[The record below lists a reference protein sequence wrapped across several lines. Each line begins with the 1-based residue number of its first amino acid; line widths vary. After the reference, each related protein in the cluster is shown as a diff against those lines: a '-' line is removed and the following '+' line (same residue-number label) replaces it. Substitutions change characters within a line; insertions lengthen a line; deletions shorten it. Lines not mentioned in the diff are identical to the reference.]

1 MRRSPLLE
9 RSDKRH
15 ATFLRVLLL
24 NLGLFVIII
33 YSEGTNMLKSIK
45 YLKPYFWQCLLIVLG
60 VALQVYTALELPAL
74 SSDIMNKGVAES
86 NMNFIFQTGLLMLG
100 VTALGSLGSIVSSYF
115 SAKVSSRVAM
125 DIRKDV
131 FAKVMSLSFAD
142 IEKFSTASLI
152 TRTTGDIW
160 TVQRTL
166 IMSLTMMVRVPFM
179 AIGAIIQAFRT
190 APNMTWIIAVS
201 VAILFIQA
209 AILISLAIPKFKV
222 YQDILDKI
230 NSITR
235 ENLTGI
241 KVIRALNKQKY
252 EENKFER
259 SNENLK
265 NTDIYISKVMAFQQ
279 PVVNLVF
286 NLSAVLILYI
296 GVSSLRTDMS
306 YLGRMLAF
314 AQYSAQVLMSFL
326 FLTFLFVMIP
336 RGNVSS
342 KRISEVLET
351 KSQITFKD
359 QMTETPSE
367 VPSVE
372 FKHVTFSYGEKSEAI
387 IEDISFVA
395 KAGQTTAFIGSTGSG
410 KSTLIN
416 LVPRFFDAT
425 EGEVLINN
433 LNIKEYTENALMD
446 KIGYVPQRGYLFT
459 GTVRSNIL
467 YGVENLKKSELDAR
481 MRHAAKIAQA
491 EEFITKLK
499 DQYDAPISQGGT
511 NVSGGQRQRLAIAR
525 ALAKQPEILIFDDAF
540 SALDMKTDKKLRED
554 LKSEI
559 QDTVVL
565 IVAQRISTIKEAE
578 QIIVLDQGKMVGKGT
593 HLELLKKCKV
603 YQEIAKSQ
611 FSEEEFAEEMRQAK
625 EGK

>member
-1 MRRSPLLE
+1 
-9 RSDKRH
+9 
-15 ATFLRVLLL
+15 
-24 NLGLFVIII
+24 
-33 YSEGTNMLKSIK
+33 MLKSIK

-86 NMNFIFQTGLLMLG
+86 NMSFIFQTGLLMLG
-100 VTALGSLGSIVSSYF
+100 ITALGSLGSIVSSYF
-115 SAKVSSRVAM
+115 SAKVSSRVSM
-125 DIRKDV
+125 DMRKDI
-131 FAKVMSLSFAD
+131 FAKVMSLSFTD
-142 IEKFSTASLI
+142 VEKFSTASLI
-152 TRTTGDIW
+152 TRTTADIW

-222 YQDILDKI
+222 YQKILDKI

-259 SNENLK
+259 SNEKLK
-265 NTDIYISKVMAFQQ
+265 TTDIYISKVMAFQQ

-286 NLSAVLILYI
+286 NLSAVLIIFI
-296 GVSSLRTDMS
+296 GVSNLHTDMS
-306 YLGRMLAF
+306 YLGRMIAF
-314 AQYSAQVLMSFL
+314 SQYSAQVLMSFL

-367 VPSVE
+367 APSVE
-372 FKHVTFSYGEKSEAI
+372 FKHVTFSYGKKSEAI

-491 EEFITKLK
+491 EEFVTKLK

-559 QDTVVL
+559 KDTVVL

-611 FSEEEFAEEMRQAK
+611 FSEEEFADEMRQAK

>member
-1 MRRSPLLE
+1 
-9 RSDKRH
+9 
-15 ATFLRVLLL
+15 
-24 NLGLFVIII
+24 
-33 YSEGTNMLKSIK
+33 MLKSIK

-86 NMNFIFQTGLLMLG
+86 NMSFIFQTGLLMLG

-125 DIRKDV
+125 DMRKDI
-131 FAKVMSLSFAD
+131 FAKVMSLSFTD
-142 IEKFSTASLI
+142 VEKFSTASLI
-152 TRTTGDIW
+152 TRTTADIW

-222 YQDILDKI
+222 YQKILDKI

-259 SNENLK
+259 SNEKLK

-286 NLSAVLILYI
+286 NLSAVLILYV

-367 VPSVE
+367 IPSVE
-372 FKHVTFSYGEKSEAI
+372 FKYVTFSYGKKSEAI

-416 LVPRFFDAT
+416 IVPRFFDAT

-446 KIGYVPQRGYLFT
+446 KIGYVPQKGYLFT

-467 YGVENLKKSELDAR
+467 FGVENLKKSELDAR

-491 EEFITKLK
+491 EEFVTKLK

-593 HLELLKKCKV
+593 HLELLRKCKV

>member
-1 MRRSPLLE
+1 
-9 RSDKRH
+9 
-15 ATFLRVLLL
+15 
-24 NLGLFVIII
+24 
-33 YSEGTNMLKSIK
+33 MLKSIK

-74 SSDIMNKGVAES
+74 SSDIMNRGVAAS

-100 VTALGSLGSIVSSYF
+100 ITALGSLGSIVSSYF

-125 DIRKDV
+125 DMRKDV

-142 IEKFSTASLI
+142 VEKFSTASLI
-152 TRTTGDIW
+152 TRTTADIW

-222 YQDILDKI
+222 YQKILDKI

-259 SNENLK
+259 SNEKLK
-265 NTDIYISKVMAFQQ
+265 TTDIYISKVMAFQQ

-286 NLSAVLILYI
+286 NLTAVLIIFI
-296 GVSSLRTDMS
+296 GVSNLHTDMS

-314 AQYSAQVLMSFL
+314 SQYSAQVLMSFL

-367 VPSVE
+367 IPSVE

-416 LVPRFFDAT
+416 LIPRFFDAT

-499 DQYDAPISQGGT
+499 DQYDASISQGGT

-559 QDTVVL
+559 RDTVVL

>member
-1 MRRSPLLE
+1 
-9 RSDKRH
+9 
-15 ATFLRVLLL
+15 
-24 NLGLFVIII
+24 
-33 YSEGTNMLKSIK
+33 MLKSIK
-45 YLKPYFWQCLLIVLG
+45 YLKPYFWQCLLIVLS

-86 NMNFIFQTGLLMLG
+86 NMSFIFQTGLLMLG
-100 VTALGSLGSIVSSYF
+100 VTALGSFGSIVSSYF

-125 DIRKDV
+125 DMRKDI
-131 FAKVMSLSFAD
+131 FAKVMSLSFSD
-142 IEKFSTASLI
+142 VEKFSTASLI

-252 EENKFER
+252 EENKFDR
-259 SNENLK
+259 SNEKLK

-342 KRISEVLET
+342 KRIFEVLET

-372 FKHVTFSYGEKSEAI
+372 FKHVTFSYDKKSEAI

-425 EGEVLINN
+425 EGEVLIND

-491 EEFITKLK
+491 EEFVTKLK

-611 FSEEEFAEEMRQAK
+611 FSEEEFADEMRQAK

>member
-1 MRRSPLLE
+1 
-9 RSDKRH
+9 
-15 ATFLRVLLL
+15 
-24 NLGLFVIII
+24 
-33 YSEGTNMLKSIK
+33 MLKSIK

-86 NMNFIFQTGLLMLG
+86 NMSFIFQTGLLMLG
-100 VTALGSLGSIVSSYF
+100 ITALGSFGSIVSSYF

-125 DIRKDV
+125 DMRRDF

-142 IEKFSTASLI
+142 VEKFSTASLI

-222 YQDILDKI
+222 YQKILDKI

-252 EENKFER
+252 EENKFEY
-259 SNENLK
+259 SNEKLK
-265 NTDIYISKVMAFQQ
+265 TTDIYISKVMAFQQ

-367 VPSVE
+367 IPSVE

-416 LVPRFFDAT
+416 LIPRFFDAT
-425 EGEVLINN
+425 EGGVLINN

-446 KIGYVPQRGYLFT
+446 KIGYVPQKGYLFT

-491 EEFITKLK
+491 EEFVTKLK

-554 LKSEI
+554 LKSEV

-565 IVAQRISTIKEAE
+565 VVAQRISTIKEAE

>member
-1 MRRSPLLE
+1 
-9 RSDKRH
+9 
-15 ATFLRVLLL
+15 
-24 NLGLFVIII
+24 
-33 YSEGTNMLKSIK
+33 MLKSIK

-86 NMNFIFQTGLLMLG
+86 NMSFIFQTGLLMLG

-125 DIRKDV
+125 DMRKDI

-142 IEKFSTASLI
+142 VEKFSTASLI
-152 TRTTGDIW
+152 TRTTADIW

-222 YQDILDKI
+222 YQKILDKI

-286 NLSAVLILYI
+286 NLSAVLIIFI
-296 GVSSLRTDMS
+296 GVSNLHTDMS
-306 YLGRMLAF
+306 YLGRMIAF
-314 AQYSAQVLMSFL
+314 SQYSAQVLMSFL

-342 KRISEVLET
+342 KRISEVIET

-359 QMTETPSE
+359 QMAETPSE

-372 FKHVTFSYGEKSEAI
+372 FKHVTFSYGKKSEAI

-491 EEFITKLK
+491 EEFVTKLK

-611 FSEEEFAEEMRQAK
+611 FSEEEFADEMRQAK

>member
-1 MRRSPLLE
+1 
-9 RSDKRH
+9 
-15 ATFLRVLLL
+15 
-24 NLGLFVIII
+24 
-33 YSEGTNMLKSIK
+33 MLKSIK

-86 NMNFIFQTGLLMLG
+86 NMSFIFQTGLFMLG
-100 VTALGSLGSIVSSYF
+100 ITALGSLGSIVSSYF
-115 SAKVSSRVAM
+115 SAKVSSRVSM
-125 DIRKDV
+125 DMRKEV

-142 IEKFSTASLI
+142 VEKFSTASLI
-152 TRTTGDIW
+152 TRTTNDTS

-222 YQDILDKI
+222 YQKILDKI

-286 NLSAVLILYI
+286 NLSAVLIIFI
-296 GVSSLRTDMS
+296 GVSNLHTDMS
-306 YLGRMLAF
+306 YLGRMIAF
-314 AQYSAQVLMSFL
+314 SQYSAQVLMSFL

-359 QMTETPSE
+359 QMTEMPSE

-372 FKHVTFSYGEKSEAI
+372 FKHVTFSYGKKSEAI

-425 EGEVLINN
+425 EGEVLIND

-446 KIGYVPQRGYLFT
+446 KIGYVPQKGYLFA

-491 EEFITKLK
+491 EEFVTKLK

-559 QDTVVL
+559 KDTVVL

-611 FSEEEFAEEMRQAK
+611 FSEEEFTEEMRQAK

>member
-1 MRRSPLLE
+1 
-9 RSDKRH
+9 
-15 ATFLRVLLL
+15 
-24 NLGLFVIII
+24 
-33 YSEGTNMLKSIK
+33 MLKSIK

-86 NMNFIFQTGLLMLG
+86 NMSFIFQTGLLMLG
-100 VTALGSLGSIVSSYF
+100 ITALGSLGSIVSSYF
-115 SAKVSSRVAM
+115 SAKVSSRVSM
-125 DIRKDV
+125 DMRKDV

-152 TRTTGDIW
+152 TRTTADIW

-222 YQDILDKI
+222 YQKILDKI

-252 EENKFER
+252 EENKFEY
-259 SNENLK
+259 SNEKLK
-265 NTDIYISKVMAFQQ
+265 TTDIYISKVMAFQQ

-286 NLSAVLILYI
+286 NLSAVLILYV

-372 FKHVTFSYGEKSEAI
+372 FKHVTFSYGKKSEAI

-446 KIGYVPQRGYLFT
+446 KIGYVPQKGYLFT

-540 SALDMKTDKKLRED
+540 SALDIKTDKKLRED

-559 QDTVVL
+559 KDTVVL

-611 FSEEEFAEEMRQAK
+611 FSEEEFADEMSQAK

>member
-1 MRRSPLLE
+1 
-9 RSDKRH
+9 
-15 ATFLRVLLL
+15 
-24 NLGLFVIII
+24 
-33 YSEGTNMLKSIK
+33 MLKSFK

-86 NMNFIFQTGLLMLG
+86 NMSFIFQTGLLMLG
-100 VTALGSLGSIVSSYF
+100 ITALGSLGSIVSSYF
-115 SAKVSSRVAM
+115 SAKVSSRVSM
-125 DIRKDV
+125 DMRKDV

-142 IEKFSTASLI
+142 VEKFSTASLI
-152 TRTTGDIW
+152 TRTTADIW

-222 YQDILDKI
+222 YQKILDKI

-259 SNENLK
+259 SNEKLK

-286 NLSAVLILYI
+286 NLSAVLIIFI
-296 GVSSLRTDMS
+296 GVSNLHTDMS
-306 YLGRMLAF
+306 YLGRMIAF
-314 AQYSAQVLMSFL
+314 SQYSAQVLMSFL

-372 FKHVTFSYGEKSEAI
+372 FKHVTFSYGKKSEAI

-467 YGVENLKKSELDAR
+467 YGVENLKKSELDAS

-491 EEFITKLK
+491 EEFVTKLK

-593 HLELLKKCKV
+593 HLELLRKCKV

-625 EGK
+625 EGI

>member
-1 MRRSPLLE
+1 
-9 RSDKRH
+9 
-15 ATFLRVLLL
+15 
-24 NLGLFVIII
+24 
-33 YSEGTNMLKSIK
+33 MLKSIK

-74 SSDIMNKGVAES
+74 SSDLMNKGVAES
-86 NMNFIFQTGLLMLG
+86 NMSFIFQTGLLMLG
-100 VTALGSLGSIVSSYF
+100 ITALGSLGSIVSSYF
-115 SAKVSSRVAM
+115 SAKVSSRVSM
-125 DIRKDV
+125 DMRKSI

-152 TRTTGDIW
+152 TRTTNDIS
-160 TVQRTL
+160 TVQGTL

-222 YQDILDKI
+222 YQKILDKI

-286 NLSAVLILYI
+286 NLSAVLILYF

-372 FKHVTFSYGEKSEAI
+372 FKHVTFSYGKKSEAI

-491 EEFITKLK
+491 EEFVTKLK

-611 FSEEEFAEEMRQAK
+611 FSEEEFADEMRQAK

>member
-1 MRRSPLLE
+1 
-9 RSDKRH
+9 
-15 ATFLRVLLL
+15 
-24 NLGLFVIII
+24 
-33 YSEGTNMLKSIK
+33 MLKSIK

-86 NMNFIFQTGLLMLG
+86 NMSFIFQTGLLMLG

-125 DIRKDV
+125 DMRKDI

-142 IEKFSTASLI
+142 VENFSTASLI
-152 TRTTGDIW
+152 TRTTSDIW
-160 TVQRTL
+160 TVQHTL

-222 YQDILDKI
+222 YQKILDKI

-286 NLSAVLILYI
+286 NLSAVLIIFI
-296 GVSSLRTDMS
+296 GVSNLHTDIS
-306 YLGRMLAF
+306 YLGRMIAF
-314 AQYSAQVLMSFL
+314 SQYSAQVLMSFL

-359 QMTETPSE
+359 QMAETPSE

-372 FKHVTFSYGEKSEAI
+372 FRHVTFSYGKKSEAI

-491 EEFITKLK
+491 EEFVTKLK
-499 DQYDAPISQGGT
+499 DQYNAPISQGGT

-578 QIIVLDQGKMVGKGT
+578 QIIVLDQGKMVGKGA

>member
-1 MRRSPLLE
+1 
-9 RSDKRH
+9 
-15 ATFLRVLLL
+15 
-24 NLGLFVIII
+24 
-33 YSEGTNMLKSIK
+33 MLKSIK

-86 NMNFIFQTGLLMLG
+86 NMSFIFQTGLLMLG

-125 DIRKDV
+125 DMRKDI
-131 FAKVMSLSFAD
+131 FAKVMSLSFTD
-142 IEKFSTASLI
+142 VEKFSTASLI
-152 TRTTGDIW
+152 TRTTADIW

-222 YQDILDKI
+222 YQKILDKI

-259 SNENLK
+259 SNEKLK

-286 NLSAVLILYI
+286 NLSAVLIIFI
-296 GVSSLRTDMS
+296 GVSNLHTDMS

-314 AQYSAQVLMSFL
+314 SQYSAQVLMSFL

-342 KRISEVLET
+342 KRIFEVLET

-367 VPSVE
+367 VSSVE
-372 FKHVTFSYGEKSEAI
+372 FKHVTFSYGKKSEAI

-395 KAGQTTAFIGSTGSG
+395 KSGQTTAFIGSTGSG

-446 KIGYVPQRGYLFT
+446 KISYVPQRGYLFT

-491 EEFITKLK
+491 EEFVTKLK

-611 FSEEEFAEEMRQAK
+611 FSEEEFADEMRQAK

>member
-1 MRRSPLLE
+1 
-9 RSDKRH
+9 
-15 ATFLRVLLL
+15 
-24 NLGLFVIII
+24 
-33 YSEGTNMLKSIK
+33 MLKSFK

-86 NMNFIFQTGLLMLG
+86 NMSFIFQTGLLMLG

-125 DIRKDV
+125 DMRKDI
-131 FAKVMSLSFAD
+131 FAKVMSLSFTD
-142 IEKFSTASLI
+142 VEKFSTASLI
-152 TRTTGDIW
+152 TRTTADIW

-222 YQDILDKI
+222 YQKILDKI

-259 SNENLK
+259 SNEKLK
-265 NTDIYISKVMAFQQ
+265 TTDIYISKVMAFQQ

-286 NLSAVLILYI
+286 NLSAVLIIFI
-296 GVSSLRTDMS
+296 GVSNLHTDMS
-306 YLGRMLAF
+306 YLGRMIAF
-314 AQYSAQVLMSFL
+314 SQYSAQVLMSFL

-359 QMTETPSE
+359 QMTETPSK

-372 FKHVTFSYGEKSEAI
+372 FKHVTFSYGKKSEAI

-446 KIGYVPQRGYLFT
+446 KIGYVPQKGYLFT

-491 EEFITKLK
+491 HEFVTKLK
-499 DQYDAPISQGGT
+499 DQYDASISQGGT

>member
-1 MRRSPLLE
+1 
-9 RSDKRH
+9 
-15 ATFLRVLLL
+15 
-24 NLGLFVIII
+24 
-33 YSEGTNMLKSIK
+33 MLKSIK

-86 NMNFIFQTGLLMLG
+86 NMSFIFQTGLLMLG
-100 VTALGSLGSIVSSYF
+100 ITALGSFGSIVSSYF

-125 DIRKDV
+125 DMRKSI

-142 IEKFSTASLI
+142 VEKFSTASLI

-222 YQDILDKI
+222 YQKILDKI

-259 SNENLK
+259 SNEKLK

-286 NLSAVLILYI
+286 NLSAVLIIFI
-296 GVSSLRTDMS
+296 GVSNLHTDMS

-314 AQYSAQVLMSFL
+314 SQYSAQVLMSFL

-372 FKHVTFSYGEKSEAI
+372 FKHVSFSYGKKSEAI

-395 KAGQTTAFIGSTGSG
+395 KSGQTTTFIGSTGSG

-433 LNIKEYTENALMD
+433 LNIKEYTENVLMD
-446 KIGYVPQRGYLFT
+446 KIGYIPQRGYLFT

-491 EEFITKLK
+491 DEFVTKLK

-525 ALAKQPEILIFDDAF
+525 ALAKQPEIMIFDDAF

-593 HLELLKKCKV
+593 HLELLRKCKV

-625 EGK
+625 EGI

>member
-1 MRRSPLLE
+1 
-9 RSDKRH
+9 
-15 ATFLRVLLL
+15 
-24 NLGLFVIII
+24 
-33 YSEGTNMLKSIK
+33 MLKSIK

-86 NMNFIFQTGLLMLG
+86 NMSFIFQTGLLMLG

-125 DIRKDV
+125 DMRKDI
-131 FAKVMSLSFAD
+131 FAKVMSLSFTD
-142 IEKFSTASLI
+142 VEKFSTASLI
-152 TRTTGDIW
+152 TRTTADIW

-222 YQDILDKI
+222 YQKILDKI

-259 SNENLK
+259 SNEKLK

-286 NLSAVLILYI
+286 NLSAVLIIFI
-296 GVSSLRTDMS
+296 GVSNLHTDMS

-314 AQYSAQVLMSFL
+314 SQYSAQVLMSFL

-372 FKHVTFSYGEKSEAI
+372 FKHVTFSYGKKSEAI

-491 EEFITKLK
+491 EEFVTKLK

-611 FSEEEFAEEMRQAK
+611 FSEEEFADEMRQAK

>member
-1 MRRSPLLE
+1 
-9 RSDKRH
+9 
-15 ATFLRVLLL
+15 
-24 NLGLFVIII
+24 
-33 YSEGTNMLKSIK
+33 MLKSIK

-86 NMNFIFQTGLLMLG
+86 NMSFIFQTGLLMLG

-125 DIRKDV
+125 DMRKDI
-131 FAKVMSLSFAD
+131 FAKVMSLSFTD
-142 IEKFSTASLI
+142 VEKFSTASLI
-152 TRTTGDIW
+152 TRTTADIW

-222 YQDILDKI
+222 YQKILDKI

-259 SNENLK
+259 SNEKLK
-265 NTDIYISKVMAFQQ
+265 TTDIYISKVMAFQQ

-286 NLSAVLILYI
+286 NLSAVLILYV

-372 FKHVTFSYGEKSEAI
+372 FKHVTFSYDKKSEAI

-425 EGEVLINN
+425 EGEVLIND

-446 KIGYVPQRGYLFT
+446 KIGYVPQKGYLFT

-491 EEFITKLK
+491 EEFVTKLK

-511 NVSGGQRQRLAIAR
+511 NISGGQRQRLAIAR

-611 FSEEEFAEEMRQAK
+611 FSEEEFADEMRQAK

>member
-1 MRRSPLLE
+1 
-9 RSDKRH
+9 
-15 ATFLRVLLL
+15 
-24 NLGLFVIII
+24 
-33 YSEGTNMLKSIK
+33 MLKSIK

-100 VTALGSLGSIVSSYF
+100 VTVLGSLGSIVSSYF

-125 DIRKDV
+125 DMRKDI

-142 IEKFSTASLI
+142 VEKFSTASLI
-152 TRTTGDIW
+152 TRTTADIW

-222 YQDILDKI
+222 YQKILDKI

-259 SNENLK
+259 SNEKLK

-286 NLSAVLILYI
+286 NLSAVLIIFI
-296 GVSSLRTDMS
+296 GVSNLHTDMS
-306 YLGRMLAF
+306 YLGRMIAF
-314 AQYSAQVLMSFL
+314 SQYSAQVLMSFL

-351 KSQITFKD
+351 KSQITFKN

-367 VPSVE
+367 IPSVE
-372 FKHVTFSYGEKSEAI
+372 FKHVTFSYGKKSEAI

-395 KAGQTTAFIGSTGSG
+395 KSGQTTAFIGSTGSG

-433 LNIKEYTENALMD
+433 LNIKEYTENAIMD

-593 HLELLKKCKV
+593 HLELLRECKV

-611 FSEEEFAEEMRQAK
+611 FSEEEFADEMRQAK

>member
-1 MRRSPLLE
+1 
-9 RSDKRH
+9 
-15 ATFLRVLLL
+15 
-24 NLGLFVIII
+24 
-33 YSEGTNMLKSIK
+33 MLKSIK

-86 NMNFIFQTGLLMLG
+86 NMSFIFQTGLLMLG
-100 VTALGSLGSIVSSYF
+100 ITALGSFGSIVSSYF

-125 DIRKDV
+125 DMRRDF

-142 IEKFSTASLI
+142 VEKFSTASLI

-222 YQDILDKI
+222 YQKILDKI

-252 EENKFER
+252 EENKFEH
-259 SNENLK
+259 SNEKLK

-372 FKHVTFSYGEKSEAI
+372 FKHVTFSYGKKSEAI

-433 LNIKEYTENALMD
+433 LNIKEYTENTLMD

-467 YGVENLKKSELDAR
+467 YGVENLKKSELDAL

-491 EEFITKLK
+491 EKFVTKLK

-611 FSEEEFAEEMRQAK
+611 FSEEEFADEMRQAK

>member
-1 MRRSPLLE
+1 
-9 RSDKRH
+9 
-15 ATFLRVLLL
+15 
-24 NLGLFVIII
+24 
-33 YSEGTNMLKSIK
+33 MLKSIK

-86 NMNFIFQTGLLMLG
+86 NMSFIFQTGLLMLG

-125 DIRKDV
+125 DMRKDV
-131 FAKVMSLSFAD
+131 FAKVMSLSFTD
-142 IEKFSTASLI
+142 VEKFSTASLI
-152 TRTTGDIW
+152 TRTTADIW

-222 YQDILDKI
+222 YQKILDKI

-259 SNENLK
+259 SNEKLK
-265 NTDIYISKVMAFQQ
+265 TTDIYISKVMAFQQ

-286 NLSAVLILYI
+286 NLSAVLIIFI
-296 GVSSLRTDMS
+296 GVSNLHTDMS
-306 YLGRMLAF
+306 YLGRMIAF
-314 AQYSAQVLMSFL
+314 SQYSAQVLMSFL

-342 KRISEVLET
+342 KRISEVIET
-351 KSQITFKD
+351 KSQITFKV

-372 FKHVTFSYGEKSEAI
+372 FKHVTFSYGKKSEAI

-491 EEFITKLK
+491 EEFVTKLK

-611 FSEEEFAEEMRQAK
+611 FSEEEFADEMRQAK

>member
-1 MRRSPLLE
+1 
-9 RSDKRH
+9 
-15 ATFLRVLLL
+15 
-24 NLGLFVIII
+24 
-33 YSEGTNMLKSIK
+33 MLKSIK

-74 SSDIMNKGVAES
+74 SSDIMNKGVSES
-86 NMNFIFQTGLLMLG
+86 NMSFIFQTGLLMLG

-125 DIRKDV
+125 DMRKDI

-142 IEKFSTASLI
+142 VEKFSTASLI
-152 TRTTGDIW
+152 TRTTADIW

-222 YQDILDKI
+222 YQKILDKI

-259 SNENLK
+259 SNEKLK

-286 NLSAVLILYI
+286 NLSAVLIIFI
-296 GVSSLRTDMS
+296 GVSNLHTDMS
-306 YLGRMLAF
+306 YLGRMIAF
-314 AQYSAQVLMSFL
+314 SQYSAQVLMSFL

-351 KSQITFKD
+351 KSQITFKV

-372 FKHVTFSYGEKSEAI
+372 FKHVTFSYGKKSEAI

-433 LNIKEYTENALMD
+433 LNIKEYTENSLMD

-491 EEFITKLK
+491 EEFVTKLK

-593 HLELLKKCKV
+593 HLELLKKSKV

-611 FSEEEFAEEMRQAK
+611 FSEEEFADEMRQAK

>member
-1 MRRSPLLE
+1 
-9 RSDKRH
+9 
-15 ATFLRVLLL
+15 
-24 NLGLFVIII
+24 
-33 YSEGTNMLKSIK
+33 MLKSFK

-86 NMNFIFQTGLLMLG
+86 NMSFIFQTGLLMLG
-100 VTALGSLGSIVSSYF
+100 ITALGSFGSIVSSYF

-125 DIRKDV
+125 DMRRDF

-142 IEKFSTASLI
+142 VEKFSTASLI

-166 IMSLTMMVRVPFM
+166 IMGLTMMVRVPFM

-222 YQDILDKI
+222 YQKILDKI

-259 SNENLK
+259 SNEKLK
-265 NTDIYISKVMAFQQ
+265 TTDIYISKVMAFQQ

-286 NLSAVLILYI
+286 NLSAVLILYV

-372 FKHVTFSYGEKSEAI
+372 FKHVTFSYDKKSEAI

-425 EGEVLINN
+425 EGEVLIND

-446 KIGYVPQRGYLFT
+446 KIGYVPQKGYLFT

-491 EEFITKLK
+491 EEFVAKLK

-511 NVSGGQRQRLAIAR
+511 NISGGQRQRLAIAR

>member
-1 MRRSPLLE
+1 
-9 RSDKRH
+9 
-15 ATFLRVLLL
+15 
-24 NLGLFVIII
+24 
-33 YSEGTNMLKSIK
+33 MLKSFK

-86 NMNFIFQTGLLMLG
+86 NMSFIFQTGLLMLG
-100 VTALGSLGSIVSSYF
+100 ITALGSLGSIVSSYF
-115 SAKVSSRVAM
+115 SAKVSSRVSM
-125 DIRKDV
+125 DMRKDV

-142 IEKFSTASLI
+142 VEKFSTASLI
-152 TRTTGDIW
+152 TRTTADIW

-222 YQDILDKI
+222 YQKILDKI

-235 ENLTGI
+235 DNLTGI

-259 SNENLK
+259 SNEKLK
-265 NTDIYISKVMAFQQ
+265 TTDIYISKVMAFQQ

-286 NLSAVLILYI
+286 NLSTVLIIFI
-296 GVSSLRTDMS
+296 GVSNLHTDMS

-314 AQYSAQVLMSFL
+314 SQYSAQVLMSFL

-351 KSQITFKD
+351 KSQIVFKD

-367 VPSVE
+367 IPSVE
-372 FKHVTFSYGEKSEAI
+372 FKHVTFSYGKKSEAI

-491 EEFITKLK
+491 EEFVTKLK
-499 DQYDAPISQGGT
+499 VQYDAPISQGGT

-611 FSEEEFAEEMRQAK
+611 FSEEEFADEMRQAK

>member
-1 MRRSPLLE
+1 
-9 RSDKRH
+9 
-15 ATFLRVLLL
+15 
-24 NLGLFVIII
+24 
-33 YSEGTNMLKSIK
+33 MLKSIK

-86 NMNFIFQTGLLMLG
+86 NMSFIFQTGLLMLG
-100 VTALGSLGSIVSSYF
+100 ITALGSFGSIVSSYF

-125 DIRKDV
+125 DMRRDF

-142 IEKFSTASLI
+142 VEKFSTASLI

-222 YQDILDKI
+222 YQKILDKI

-372 FKHVTFSYGEKSEAI
+372 FKHVTFSYDKKSEAI

-425 EGEVLINN
+425 EGEVLIND

-491 EEFITKLK
+491 EEFVAKLK

-511 NVSGGQRQRLAIAR
+511 NISGGQRQRLAIAR

-611 FSEEEFAEEMRQAK
+611 FSEEEFAEEMRQTK

>member
-1 MRRSPLLE
+1 
-9 RSDKRH
+9 
-15 ATFLRVLLL
+15 
-24 NLGLFVIII
+24 
-33 YSEGTNMLKSIK
+33 MLKSIK

-86 NMNFIFQTGLLMLG
+86 NMSFIFQTGLLMLG

-125 DIRKDV
+125 DMRKDV
-131 FAKVMSLSFAD
+131 FAKVMSLSFTD
-142 IEKFSTASLI
+142 VEKFSTASLI
-152 TRTTGDIW
+152 TRTTADIW

-222 YQDILDKI
+222 YQKILDKI

-259 SNENLK
+259 SNEKLK
-265 NTDIYISKVMAFQQ
+265 TTDIYISKVMAFQQ

-286 NLSAVLILYI
+286 NLSAVLIIFI
-296 GVSSLRTDMS
+296 GVSNLHTDMS
-306 YLGRMLAF
+306 YLGRMIAF
-314 AQYSAQVLMSFL
+314 SQYSAQVLMSFL
-326 FLTFLFVMIP
+326 SLTFLFVMIP

-351 KSQITFKD
+351 KSQIVFKH
-359 QMTETPSE
+359 QMTKTPSE

-372 FKHVTFSYGEKSEAI
+372 FKHVSFSYGKKSEAI

-446 KIGYVPQRGYLFT
+446 KIGYVPQKGYLFT

-611 FSEEEFAEEMRQAK
+611 FSEEEFADEMRQAK

>member
-1 MRRSPLLE
+1 
-9 RSDKRH
+9 
-15 ATFLRVLLL
+15 
-24 NLGLFVIII
+24 
-33 YSEGTNMLKSIK
+33 MLKSIK
-45 YLKPYFWQCLLIVLG
+45 YLKPYFWQCLLIVIS

-86 NMNFIFQTGLLMLG
+86 NMSFIFQTGLLMLG
-100 VTALGSLGSIVSSYF
+100 ITALGSLGSIVSSYF

-125 DIRKDV
+125 DMRRDF

-142 IEKFSTASLI
+142 VEKFSTASLI

-222 YQDILDKI
+222 YQKILDKI

-241 KVIRALNKQKY
+241 KVIRALNKQKC

-259 SNENLK
+259 SNEKLK
-265 NTDIYISKVMAFQQ
+265 TTDIYISKVMAFQQ

-286 NLSAVLILYI
+286 NLSAVLILYV

-359 QMTETPSE
+359 QMTKTPSE
-367 VPSVE
+367 IPSVE

-387 IEDISFVA
+387 IENIFFVA

-425 EGEVLINN
+425 EGEVLING

-467 YGVENLKKSELDAR
+467 YGVENLKKSEFDAR
-481 MRHAAKIAQA
+481 MRHAAKITQA

-611 FSEEEFAEEMRQAK
+611 FSEEEFADEMRQAK

>member
-1 MRRSPLLE
+1 
-9 RSDKRH
+9 
-15 ATFLRVLLL
+15 
-24 NLGLFVIII
+24 
-33 YSEGTNMLKSIK
+33 MLKSIK

-74 SSDIMNKGVAES
+74 SSDLMNKGVAES
-86 NMNFIFQTGLLMLG
+86 NMSFIFQTGLLMLG
-100 VTALGSLGSIVSSYF
+100 ITALGSLGSIVSSYF
-115 SAKVSSRVAM
+115 SAKVSSRVSM
-125 DIRKDV
+125 DMRKSI

-152 TRTTGDIW
+152 TRTTNDIS

-179 AIGAIIQAFRT
+179 VIGAIIQAFRT

-222 YQDILDKI
+222 YQKILDKI

-252 EENKFER
+252 EENKFEY
-259 SNENLK
+259 SNEKLK
-265 NTDIYISKVMAFQQ
+265 TTDIYISKVMAFQQ

-286 NLSAVLILYI
+286 NLSAVLILYV

-351 KSQITFKD
+351 KGQITFKN
-359 QMTETPSE
+359 QMTETSSE

-611 FSEEEFAEEMRQAK
+611 FSEE
-625 EGK
+625 

>member
-1 MRRSPLLE
+1 
-9 RSDKRH
+9 
-15 ATFLRVLLL
+15 
-24 NLGLFVIII
+24 
-33 YSEGTNMLKSIK
+33 MLKSIK

-86 NMNFIFQTGLLMLG
+86 NMSFIFQTGLLMLG
-100 VTALGSLGSIVSSYF
+100 ITALGSFGSIVSSYF

-125 DIRKDV
+125 DMRRDF

-142 IEKFSTASLI
+142 VEKFSTASLI

-222 YQDILDKI
+222 YQKILDKI

-252 EENKFER
+252 EENKFEH

-367 VPSVE
+367 IPSVE

-416 LVPRFFDAT
+416 LIPRFFDAT

-433 LNIKEYTENALMD
+433 LNIKEYTENTLMD

-467 YGVENLKKSELDAR
+467 YGVENLKKSELDAL

-491 EEFITKLK
+491 EEFVTKLK

>member
-1 MRRSPLLE
+1 
-9 RSDKRH
+9 
-15 ATFLRVLLL
+15 
-24 NLGLFVIII
+24 
-33 YSEGTNMLKSIK
+33 MLKSIK

-86 NMNFIFQTGLLMLG
+86 NMSFIFQTGLLMLG
-100 VTALGSLGSIVSSYF
+100 ITAPGSFGSIVSSYF

-125 DIRKDV
+125 DMRRDV
-131 FAKVMSLSFAD
+131 FTKVMSLSFAD

-152 TRTTGDIW
+152 TRTTNDIS

-222 YQDILDKI
+222 YQKILDKI

-252 EENKFER
+252 EENKFEY
-259 SNENLK
+259 SNEKLK
-265 NTDIYISKVMAFQQ
+265 TTDIYISKVMAFQQ

-286 NLSAVLILYI
+286 NLSAVLILYV

-367 VPSVE
+367 IPSVE

-395 KAGQTTAFIGSTGSG
+395 KSGQTTAFIGSTGSG

-433 LNIKEYTENALMD
+433 LNIKEYTENTLMD
-446 KIGYVPQRGYLFT
+446 KIGYVPQKGYLFT

-491 EEFITKLK
+491 EEFVTKLK

-611 FSEEEFAEEMRQAK
+611 FSEEEFADEMSQAK

>member
-1 MRRSPLLE
+1 
-9 RSDKRH
+9 
-15 ATFLRVLLL
+15 
-24 NLGLFVIII
+24 
-33 YSEGTNMLKSIK
+33 MLKSIK

-86 NMNFIFQTGLLMLG
+86 NMSFIFQTGLFMLG
-100 VTALGSLGSIVSSYF
+100 ITALGSLGSIISSYF

-125 DIRKDV
+125 DMRKDI

-142 IEKFSTASLI
+142 VEKFSTASLI

-222 YQDILDKI
+222 YQKILDKI

-286 NLSAVLILYI
+286 NLTAVLIIFI
-296 GVSSLRTDMS
+296 GVSNLHTDMS

-314 AQYSAQVLMSFL
+314 SQYSAQVLMSFL

-372 FKHVTFSYGEKSEAI
+372 FKHVTFSYGKKSEAI

-446 KIGYVPQRGYLFT
+446 KIGYVPQKGYLFT

-499 DQYDAPISQGGT
+499 DQYYAPISQGGT

-559 QDTVVL
+559 RDTVVL

-611 FSEEEFAEEMRQAK
+611 FSEEEFADEMRQAK

>member
-1 MRRSPLLE
+1 
-9 RSDKRH
+9 
-15 ATFLRVLLL
+15 
-24 NLGLFVIII
+24 
-33 YSEGTNMLKSIK
+33 MLKSIK

-86 NMNFIFQTGLLMLG
+86 NMSFIFQTGLLMLG
-100 VTALGSLGSIVSSYF
+100 ITALGSLGSIVSSYF

-125 DIRKDV
+125 DMRKDI

-142 IEKFSTASLI
+142 VENFSTASLI
-152 TRTTGDIW
+152 TRTTSDIW

-222 YQDILDKI
+222 YQKILDKI

-286 NLSAVLILYI
+286 NLSAVLIIFI
-296 GVSSLRTDMS
+296 GVSNLHTDMS

-314 AQYSAQVLMSFL
+314 SQYSAQVLMSFL

-351 KSQITFKD
+351 KSQITFKN

-372 FKHVTFSYGEKSEAI
+372 FKHVTFSYGKKSEAI

-446 KIGYVPQRGYLFT
+446 KIGYVPQKGYLFT

-491 EEFITKLK
+491 EEFVTKLK

-611 FSEEEFAEEMRQAK
+611 FSEEEFADEMRQAK

>member
-1 MRRSPLLE
+1 
-9 RSDKRH
+9 
-15 ATFLRVLLL
+15 
-24 NLGLFVIII
+24 
-33 YSEGTNMLKSIK
+33 MLKSIK

-86 NMNFIFQTGLLMLG
+86 NMSFIFQTGLLMLG
-100 VTALGSLGSIVSSYF
+100 ITALGSFGSIVSSYF
-115 SAKVSSRVAM
+115 SARVSSCVAM
-125 DIRKDV
+125 DMRKDI

-142 IEKFSTASLI
+142 VEKFSTASLI
-152 TRTTGDIW
+152 TRTTSDIW

-222 YQDILDKI
+222 YQKILDKI

-259 SNENLK
+259 SNEKLK
-265 NTDIYISKVMAFQQ
+265 TTDIYISKVMAFQQ

-286 NLSAVLILYI
+286 NLSAVLILYV

-372 FKHVTFSYGEKSEAI
+372 FKHVTFSYDKKSEAI

-425 EGEVLINN
+425 EGEVLIND

-491 EEFITKLK
+491 EEFVTKLK

-511 NVSGGQRQRLAIAR
+511 NISGGQRQRLAIAR

-559 QDTVVL
+559 KDTVVL

-611 FSEEEFAEEMRQAK
+611 FSEEEFADEMSQAK

>member
-1 MRRSPLLE
+1 
-9 RSDKRH
+9 
-15 ATFLRVLLL
+15 
-24 NLGLFVIII
+24 
-33 YSEGTNMLKSIK
+33 MLKSIK

-86 NMNFIFQTGLLMLG
+86 NMSFIFQTGLFMLG
-100 VTALGSLGSIVSSYF
+100 ITALGSLGSIISSYF
-115 SAKVSSRVAM
+115 SAKVSSRVSM
-125 DIRKDV
+125 DMRKDI
-131 FAKVMSLSFAD
+131 FAKVMSLSFTD
-142 IEKFSTASLI
+142 VEKFSTASLI
-152 TRTTGDIW
+152 TRTTADIW

-222 YQDILDKI
+222 YQKILDKI

-259 SNENLK
+259 SNEKLK
-265 NTDIYISKVMAFQQ
+265 TTDIYISKVMAFQQ

-286 NLSAVLILYI
+286 NLSAVLIIFI
-296 GVSSLRTDMS
+296 GVSNLHTDIS
-306 YLGRMLAF
+306 YLGRMIAF
-314 AQYSAQVLMSFL
+314 SQYSAQVLMSFL

-372 FKHVTFSYGEKSEAI
+372 FKHVTFSYGKKSEAI

-559 QDTVVL
+559 RDTVVL

-611 FSEEEFAEEMRQAK
+611 FSEEEFADEMSQAK

>member
-1 MRRSPLLE
+1 
-9 RSDKRH
+9 
-15 ATFLRVLLL
+15 
-24 NLGLFVIII
+24 
-33 YSEGTNMLKSIK
+33 MLKSIK

-74 SSDIMNKGVAES
+74 SSDLMNKGVAES
-86 NMNFIFQTGLLMLG
+86 NMSFIFQTGLLMLG
-100 VTALGSLGSIVSSYF
+100 ITALGSLGSIVSSYF

-125 DIRKDV
+125 DMRKSI

-152 TRTTGDIW
+152 TRTTNDIS

-222 YQDILDKI
+222 YQKILDKI

-259 SNENLK
+259 SNEKLK

-286 NLSAVLILYI
+286 NLSAVLIIFI
-296 GVSSLRTDMS
+296 GVSNLHTDMS
-306 YLGRMLAF
+306 YLGRMIAF
-314 AQYSAQVLMSFL
+314 SQYSAQVLMSFL

-359 QMTETPSE
+359 QMTEMSSE

-372 FKHVTFSYGEKSEAI
+372 FKHVTFSYGEKSEAT

-416 LVPRFFDAT
+416 LIPRFFDAT

-433 LNIKEYTENALMD
+433 LNIKEYTENTLMD
-446 KIGYVPQRGYLFT
+446 KIGYVPQRGYLFA

-467 YGVENLKKSELDAR
+467 YGVENLKKSELNAR

-611 FSEEEFAEEMRQAK
+611 FSEEEFADEMRQVK

>member
-1 MRRSPLLE
+1 
-9 RSDKRH
+9 
-15 ATFLRVLLL
+15 
-24 NLGLFVIII
+24 
-33 YSEGTNMLKSIK
+33 MLKSIK

-86 NMNFIFQTGLLMLG
+86 NMSFIFQTGLLMLG
-100 VTALGSLGSIVSSYF
+100 ITVLGSLGSIVSSYF

-125 DIRKDV
+125 DMRKDV
-131 FAKVMSLSFAD
+131 FAKVMSLSFTD
-142 IEKFSTASLI
+142 VEKFSTASLI
-152 TRTTGDIW
+152 TRTTADIW

-222 YQDILDKI
+222 YQKILDKI

-259 SNENLK
+259 SNEKLK
-265 NTDIYISKVMAFQQ
+265 TTDIYISKVMAFQQ

-286 NLSAVLILYI
+286 NLSAVLIIFI
-296 GVSSLRTDMS
+296 GVSNLHTDMS
-306 YLGRMLAF
+306 YLGRMIAF
-314 AQYSAQVLMSFL
+314 SQYSAQVLMSFL

-359 QMTETPSE
+359 QMTETSSE

-372 FKHVTFSYGEKSEAI
+372 FKHVTFSYGKKSEAI

-395 KAGQTTAFIGSTGSG
+395 KSGQTTAFIGSTGSG

-491 EEFITKLK
+491 EEFVTKLK

-611 FSEEEFAEEMRQAK
+611 FSEEEFADEMRQAK

>member
-1 MRRSPLLE
+1 
-9 RSDKRH
+9 
-15 ATFLRVLLL
+15 
-24 NLGLFVIII
+24 
-33 YSEGTNMLKSIK
+33 MLKSIK

-86 NMNFIFQTGLLMLG
+86 NMSFIFQTGLLMLG
-100 VTALGSLGSIVSSYF
+100 ITALGSLGSIVSSYF

-125 DIRKDV
+125 DMRKDV
-131 FAKVMSLSFAD
+131 FAKVMSLAFAD

-152 TRTTGDIW
+152 TRTTADIW

-166 IMSLTMMVRVPFM
+166 ITSLTMMVRVPFM

-222 YQDILDKI
+222 YQKILDKI

-259 SNENLK
+259 SNEKLK
-265 NTDIYISKVMAFQQ
+265 TTDIYISKVMAFQQ

-286 NLSAVLILYI
+286 NLSAVLIIFI
-296 GVSSLRTDMS
+296 GVSNLHTDMS
-306 YLGRMLAF
+306 YLGRMIAF
-314 AQYSAQVLMSFL
+314 SQYSAQVLMSFL

-372 FKHVTFSYGEKSEAI
+372 FKHVTFSYGKKSEAI

-395 KAGQTTAFIGSTGSG
+395 KSGQTTAFIGSTGSG

-446 KIGYVPQRGYLFT
+446 KIGYVPQKGYLFT

-611 FSEEEFAEEMRQAK
+611 FSEEEFADEMRQAK

>member
-1 MRRSPLLE
+1 
-9 RSDKRH
+9 
-15 ATFLRVLLL
+15 
-24 NLGLFVIII
+24 
-33 YSEGTNMLKSIK
+33 MLKSIK

-86 NMNFIFQTGLLMLG
+86 NMSFIFQTGLFMLG
-100 VTALGSLGSIVSSYF
+100 ITALGSLGSIISSYF
-115 SAKVSSRVAM
+115 SAKVSSCVAM
-125 DIRKDV
+125 DMRKDI

-142 IEKFSTASLI
+142 VEKFSTASLI
-152 TRTTGDIW
+152 TRTTADIW

-222 YQDILDKI
+222 YQKILDKI

-252 EENKFER
+252 EENKFEH

-286 NLSAVLILYI
+286 NLSAVLIIFI
-296 GVSSLRTDMS
+296 GVSNLHTDMS

-314 AQYSAQVLMSFL
+314 SQYSAQVLMSFL

-351 KSQITFKD
+351 KSQITFKN

-372 FKHVTFSYGEKSEAI
+372 FKHVTFSYGKKSEAI

-395 KAGQTTAFIGSTGSG
+395 KSGQTTAFIGSTGSG

-446 KIGYVPQRGYLFT
+446 KIGYVPQKGYLFT

-611 FSEEEFAEEMRQAK
+611 FSEEEFADEMRQAK

>member
-1 MRRSPLLE
+1 
-9 RSDKRH
+9 
-15 ATFLRVLLL
+15 
-24 NLGLFVIII
+24 
-33 YSEGTNMLKSIK
+33 MLKSIK

-86 NMNFIFQTGLLMLG
+86 NMSFIFQTGLLMLG

-125 DIRKDV
+125 DMRKDI

-142 IEKFSTASLI
+142 VEKFSTASLI
-152 TRTTGDIW
+152 TRTTADIW

-222 YQDILDKI
+222 YQKILDKI

-286 NLSAVLILYI
+286 NLSAVLIIFI
-296 GVSSLRTDMS
+296 GVSNLHTDMS
-306 YLGRMLAF
+306 YLGRMIAF
-314 AQYSAQVLMSFL
+314 SQYSAQVLMSFL

-342 KRISEVLET
+342 KRISEVIET
-351 KSQITFKD
+351 KSQITFKV

-372 FKHVTFSYGEKSEAI
+372 FKHVTFSYGKKSEAI

-611 FSEEEFAEEMRQAK
+611 FSEEEFADEMRQAK

>member
-1 MRRSPLLE
+1 
-9 RSDKRH
+9 
-15 ATFLRVLLL
+15 
-24 NLGLFVIII
+24 
-33 YSEGTNMLKSIK
+33 MLKSFK

-74 SSDIMNKGVAES
+74 SSDIMNNGVAES
-86 NMNFIFQTGLLMLG
+86 NMSFIFQTGLLMLG
-100 VTALGSLGSIVSSYF
+100 ITALGSFGSIVSSYF
-115 SAKVSSRVAM
+115 SAKVSSRVSM
-125 DIRKDV
+125 DMRKEV

-142 IEKFSTASLI
+142 VKKFSTASLI
-152 TRTTGDIW
+152 TRTTNDIS

-222 YQDILDKI
+222 YQKILDKI

-259 SNENLK
+259 SNEKLK

-279 PVVNLVF
+279 PVVSLVF
-286 NLSAVLILYI
+286 NLSAVLIIFI
-296 GVSSLRTDMS
+296 GVSNLHTDMS

-314 AQYSAQVLMSFL
+314 SQYSAQVLMSFL

-351 KSQITFKD
+351 KSQISFKE
-359 QMTETPSE
+359 QMTKIPSE

-372 FKHVTFSYGEKSEAI
+372 FKHVTFSYGKKSEAI

-416 LVPRFFDAT
+416 LIPRFFDAT
-425 EGEVLINN
+425 EGEVLING

-446 KIGYVPQRGYLFT
+446 KIGYVPQKGYLFT

-491 EEFITKLK
+491 EEFVTKLK

-559 QDTVVL
+559 EGTVVL

-611 FSEEEFAEEMRQAK
+611 FSEEEFADEMRQAK

>member
-1 MRRSPLLE
+1 
-9 RSDKRH
+9 
-15 ATFLRVLLL
+15 
-24 NLGLFVIII
+24 
-33 YSEGTNMLKSIK
+33 MLKSIK
-45 YLKPYFWQCLLIVLG
+45 YLKPYFWQCLLIVLS

-86 NMNFIFQTGLLMLG
+86 NMSFIFQTGLLMLG
-100 VTALGSLGSIVSSYF
+100 VTALGSFGSIVSSYF

-125 DIRKDV
+125 DMRKDI
-131 FAKVMSLSFAD
+131 FAKVMSLSFSD
-142 IEKFSTASLI
+142 VEKFSTASLI

-252 EENKFER
+252 EENKFDR
-259 SNENLK
+259 SNEKLK

-342 KRISEVLET
+342 KRIFEVLET

-372 FKHVTFSYGEKSEAI
+372 FKHVTFSYDKKSEAI

-425 EGEVLINN
+425 EGEVLING

-491 EEFITKLK
+491 EEFVTKLK

-559 QDTVVL
+559 KDTVVL

-611 FSEEEFAEEMRQAK
+611 FSEEEFADEMRQAK

>member
-1 MRRSPLLE
+1 
-9 RSDKRH
+9 
-15 ATFLRVLLL
+15 
-24 NLGLFVIII
+24 
-33 YSEGTNMLKSIK
+33 MLKSIK

-86 NMNFIFQTGLLMLG
+86 NMSFIFQTGLLMLG

-125 DIRKDV
+125 DMRKDI

-142 IEKFSTASLI
+142 VEKFSTASLI
-152 TRTTGDIW
+152 TRTTADIW

-222 YQDILDKI
+222 YQKILDKI

-286 NLSAVLILYI
+286 NLSAVLIIFI
-296 GVSSLRTDMS
+296 GVSNLHTDMS
-306 YLGRMLAF
+306 YLGRMIAF
-314 AQYSAQVLMSFL
+314 SQYSAQVLMSFL

-342 KRISEVLET
+342 KRISEVIET
-351 KSQITFKD
+351 KSQITFKN

-372 FKHVTFSYGEKSEAI
+372 FKHVTFSYGKKSEAI

-446 KIGYVPQRGYLFT
+446 KIGYVPQRGYLFA

-491 EEFITKLK
+491 EEFVTKLK

-611 FSEEEFAEEMRQAK
+611 FSEEEFADEMRQAK